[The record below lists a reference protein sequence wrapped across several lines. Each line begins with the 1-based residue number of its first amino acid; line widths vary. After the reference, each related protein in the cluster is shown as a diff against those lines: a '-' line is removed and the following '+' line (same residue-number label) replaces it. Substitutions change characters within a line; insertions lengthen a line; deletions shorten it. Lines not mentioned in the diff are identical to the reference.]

1 MNQLQLERF
10 ARRLALVSGA
20 LDFCTGLALVFAP
33 ALLLRLMG
41 VPGTGEEATVYL
53 RFIGMFVWA
62 VGFSYLWALGRGEAA
77 LLRST
82 LELTV
87 WFRLAVGGYSSFAI
101 ARGWLSPLW
110 LSVPA
115 ADFAFAF
122 AQIWLL
128 RRGVFRPE

>member
-1 MNQLQLERF
+1 MNQPQLERF

-20 LDFCTGLALVFAP
+20 LDFCTGLGLVFAP
-33 ALLLRLMG
+33 ALFLRLMG
-41 VPGTGEEATVYL
+41 VPGAGEEATVHL
-53 RFIGMFVWA
+53 RFIGTFV
-62 VGFSYLWALGRGEAA
+62 WALGRGEAA

-128 RRGVFRPE
+128 RRGVFR

>member
-1 MNQLQLERF
+1 MNQPQLERV

-20 LDFCTGLALVFAP
+20 LDFCTGLGVVFAP

-41 VPGTGEEATVYL
+41 VPGASEEATVYL
-53 RFIGMFVWA
+53 RFIGTFV
-62 VGFSYLWALGRGEAA
+62 WALGRGEAA